1 MTAKCMAILMAVERW
16 RHYIDH
22 YQFIIKTG
30 HKSLKFLLEQRTHT
44 LIQRKGLTKLLEYLK
59 YTIQYRKRKEN
70 TMAMAMAMAD
80 ALSRRVEDEASNDS
94 GEVMDGCLT
103 TISTVSP
110 V

>member
-16 RHYIDH
+16 RHYIEH
-22 YQFIIKTG
+22 YQFIIKSG
-30 HKSLKFLLEQRTHT
+30 HKSLKFLLEQRKHT
-44 LIQRKGLTKLLEYLK
+44 LIQREGLTKLLGLK

-70 TMAMAMAMAD
+70 TLMAMAD

>member
-1 MTAKCMAILMAVERW
+1 L
-16 RHYIDH
+16 
-22 YQFIIKTG
+22 G
-30 HKSLKFLLEQRTHT
+30 
-44 LIQRKGLTKLLEYLK
+44 LK

-70 TMAMAMAMAD
+70 TLMAMAD
-80 ALSRRVEDEASNDS
+80 ALSRRVEDETSNDS

>member
-16 RHYIDH
+16 RHSIEN

-44 LIQRKGLTKLLEYLK
+44 LIQRKGLTKLLELK

-70 TMAMAMAMAD
+70 TMAMAD
-80 ALSRRVEDEASNDS
+80 ALSRRVEDKASNDS

-103 TISTVSP
+103 IISTVSP

>member
-1 MTAKCMAILMAVERW
+1 
-16 RHYIDH
+16 
-22 YQFIIKTG
+22 
-30 HKSLKFLLEQRTHT
+30 LKFLLEQRTHT

-70 TMAMAMAMAD
+70 TMAMAD

>member
-1 MTAKCMAILMAVERW
+1 
-16 RHYIDH
+16 
-22 YQFIIKTG
+22 
-30 HKSLKFLLEQRTHT
+30 
-44 LIQRKGLTKLLEYLK
+44 
-59 YTIQYRKRKEN
+59 
-70 TMAMAMAMAD
+70 MAMAMAMTD